1 MSKDETDRDCS
12 IRQNI
17 IVDRPHCYVKAF
29 VTDVLFFTAAK
40 TEGLF
45 LNKFLGLIGQYGFEN
60 AFIDMW
66 GRILLQIYE
75 NFSVR
80 MQ

>member
-1 MSKDETDRDCS
+1 
-12 IRQNI
+12 
-17 IVDRPHCYVKAF
+17 
-29 VTDVLFFTAAK
+29 VTDVLFFTAAN

-66 GRILLQIYE
+66 GRILLRIYE
-75 NFSVR
+75 KFSVR